1 MSTPANRPFNSQQ
14 LTIELLGCAKRCGN
28 SVQKALGLLQLG
40 STCRELTHE
49 LLTGTWQPGAH
60 SRFAVR
66 EPKLREVFAPS
77 FRDRLVQQWL
87 IAHINPTLERQLIDD
102 TYACRPG
109 KGNLAAINKVQRH
122 MRQPSHGYF
131 LQLDIQS
138 FFQLPATPTTGRSMA
153 PTAQAEPAPG

>member
-1 MSTPANRPFNSQQ
+1 MPSASHLPFNTSQ
-14 LTIELLGCAKRCGN
+14 LTNELLACAKRCGN
-28 SVQKALGLLQLG
+28 SVQKSLGLLQMG
-40 STCRELTHE
+40 STCRELANE

-77 FRDRLVQQWL
+77 FRDRLVQKWL
-87 IAHINPTLERQLIDD
+87 IGHINPTLERQLIDD

-109 KGNLAAINKVQRH
+109 KGNLAAISKVQRH
-122 MRQPSHGYF
+122 MRQPGHDYL

-138 FFQLPATPTTGRSMA
+138 FFQLHTAPKADAGLAATPR
-153 PTAQAEPAPG
+153 